1 MYMYMYM
8 YMHMCRHSKWSVL
21 FELLRYRRRS
31 CPKTTASASLI
42 DLSAPCQDDVWWF
55 DISAL
60 SFGSLAARWTVKTC
74 EWGPPPLPHMHE
86 VQQCTRP
93 HTCQQ
98 TPCRS
103 SSVHRSN
110 KYSQVKLTNLY
121 IVTETETRYGP
132 WWSFGGK
139 LVGYCTGPAKAT
151 KSSKDAFVTGA
162 PKIYRLVGCPDMTC
176 RWTDCFCVLD
186 MVYMSTVGYLVAAY
200 QIWWMPPDA
209 EHRSQ
214 SI

>member
-1 MYMYMYM
+1 M
-8 YMHMCRHSKWSVL
+8 SKDNGFCIFDRLVSTLPGWCVMILHICTIVWMPGSKMDCEDL
-21 FELLRYRRRS
+21 WMG
-31 CPKTTASASLI
+31 ASS
-42 DLSAPCQDDVWWF
+42 
-55 DISAL
+55 
-60 SFGSLAARWTVKTC
+60 
-74 EWGPPPLPHMHE
+74 
-86 VQQCTRP
+86 TRP

-151 KSSKDAFVTGA
+151 KSSKDAFVSGA